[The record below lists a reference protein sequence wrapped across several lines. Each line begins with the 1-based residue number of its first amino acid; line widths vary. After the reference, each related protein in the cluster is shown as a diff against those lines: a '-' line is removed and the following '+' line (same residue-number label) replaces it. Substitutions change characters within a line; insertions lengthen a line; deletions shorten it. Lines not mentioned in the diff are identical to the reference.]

1 MSSEDV
7 RLLQE
12 AMHELGLR
20 MAALETAVADVMT
33 RALCHDKIINWL
45 KMVSILVIGIT
56 IGLGIIS
63 LKDVVGIWTKE

>member
-1 MSSEDV
+1 MTD
-7 RLLQE
+7 
-12 AMHELGLR
+12 LGLR
-20 MAALETAVADVMT
+20 MAALETTVADVMA
-33 RALCHDKIINWL
+33 RALCHDRIIGWL